1 MTTIE
6 KTVSNEITKWI
17 SFDLDI
23 FHIKE
28 KIKDCYYK
36 ISLGDYNDK
45 KEYFIRLH
53 YLKMLKQ
60 YIYLKIYHYN
70 IKKISSNYKLLC
82 YFESILAPRGF
93 DIKKMEKYF
102 LNKKINYLK
111 IKIIKYEWLTC
122 WKKL

>member
-6 KTVSNEITKWI
+6 KTISNEIRKWI

-53 YLKMLKQ
+53 YLKM
-60 YIYLKIYHYN
+60 IKIYHNN
-70 IKKISSNYKLLC
+70 IKKLSSNEKLLC
-82 YFESILAPRGF
+82 YFESILVANGF
-93 DIKKMEKYF
+93 D
-102 LNKKINYLK
+102 LSQ
-111 IKIIKYEWLTC
+111 W
-122 WKKL
+122 